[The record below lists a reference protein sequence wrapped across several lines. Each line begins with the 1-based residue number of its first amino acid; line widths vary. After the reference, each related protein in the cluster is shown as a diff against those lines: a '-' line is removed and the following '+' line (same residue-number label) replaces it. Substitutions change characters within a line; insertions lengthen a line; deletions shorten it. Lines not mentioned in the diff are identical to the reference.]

1 VTGEAHRFCCYGC
14 CLAYQVRRGE
24 HEETEAAWLLIR
36 LGVGAFLAMNIM
48 LFSLLLYSG
57 TFGPADRGLVG
68 AIHLVLWLLATPV
81 LVILGGPFIRGAWQ
95 AARRGQATADTLVS
109 LGALAAYGYSAY
121 QVLTGGASVYFDT
134 ATMVLV
140 LFTLGRY
147 LEAIGRVRAARS
159 LAPMLAAERAWA
171 TVVAHGHDSKQQVQA
186 IVPGTVVRVRPG
198 ERVPVDGVVIEG
210 RSQCDE
216 AVLTGQSEPCAKPPG
231 AAVYAGSVNGTGQL
245 LIRTTLAGAATRW
258 GQISRLV
265 REALGQKGFA
275 GEVVDRA
282 AAVFVPAVVTL
293 AVATVL
299 YWSGRGP
306 LDQALMA
313 GLAVLVVAC
322 PCALGLAAPLAT
334 AVGLGLAARRGVL
347 IRGGGVLERLAR
359 VKAVA
364 FDKTGTLTTG
374 EMHLVDA
381 VTTGARKAELHRRA
395 AGLAQGSEHPIA
407 RGILAAGRAQGLTPS
422 AGSNLQAHPGEG
434 VVGDVAGVRTA
445 MGSAAFMAAQGW
457 SKPSG
462 LADRAKGHTSGRSLV
477 YLGWGGRVRGLL
489 SFADAPLAE
498 APAIVAALGRLGL
511 ATCLLSGDT
520 QPAAAR
526 TAEAVGIDN
535 WRAELSPAG
544 KVDAL
549 RIWSQRHGHV
559 AMVGDGLNDGP
570 VLAAAAVGIAVG
582 GASDLARE
590 TADITLP
597 EGALGR
603 LPWLVQ
609 LARRVRRTIVT
620 NIAWALGY
628 NVAALSLAAA
638 GLLQPVAAAALMA
651 GSSLLVV
658 MNSLQAGREQP
669 HQPADAAKDAA
680 EPAVGFRP

>member
-1 VTGEAHRFCCYGC
+1 
-14 CLAYQVRRGE
+14 
-24 HEETEAAWLLIR
+24 
-36 LGVGAFLAMNIM
+36 
-48 LFSLLLYSG
+48 
-57 TFGPADRGLVG
+57 
-68 AIHLVLWLLATPV
+68 
-81 LVILGGPFIRGAWQ
+81 
-95 AARRGQATADTLVS
+95 
-109 LGALAAYGYSAY
+109 
-121 QVLTGGASVYFDT
+121 
-134 ATMVLV
+134 MVLV
-140 LFTLGRY
+140 LFTFGRY

-159 LAPMLAAERAWA
+159 LAPMLAAERSWA
-171 TVVAHGHDSKQQVQA
+171 TVVADGHDSKQPVLA

-216 AVLTGQSEPCAKPPG
+216 AVLTGQSEACAKLPG
-231 AAVYAGSVNGTGQL
+231 ATVCAGSVNGTGQL

-265 REALGQKGFA
+265 RKALGQKGFA

-282 AAVFVPAVVTL
+282 AAIFVPAVVTL
-293 AVATVL
+293 AAATVL
-299 YWSGRGP
+299 YWSGQGP

-359 VKAVA
+359 VKAAA

-374 EMHLVDA
+374 QMHLVDV
-381 VTTGARKAELHRRA
+381 VTAGAREAELLRRA

-407 RGILAAGRAQGLTPS
+407 RGILAAGRAQGLTPAAS
-422 AGSNLQAHPGEG
+422 SNLQAHPGEG

-445 MGSAAFMAAQGW
+445 MGSSAFMAAQGW
-457 SKPSG
+457 SWSSG
-462 LADRAKGHTSGRSLV
+462 LADQAKGHTGGLSLV
-477 YLGWGGRVRGLL
+477 YLGWGGRVQGLL
-489 SFADAPLAE
+489 GFADAPLAE
-498 APAIVAALGRLGL
+498 APAIVAALGGLGL

-520 QPAAAR
+520 QRAAAR
-526 TAEAVGIDN
+526 TAEAVGIEN

-549 RIWSQRHGHV
+549 RAWSRRHGLV

-582 GASDLARE
+582 GATDMARE

-609 LARRVRRTIVT
+609 LARRVRRTIIT

-638 GLLQPVAAAALMA
+638 GLLQPVIAAVLMA

-658 MNSLQAGREQP
+658 INSLNAGREP
-669 HQPADAAKDAA
+669 DHHTAAVVEDAAGAA
-680 EPAVGFRP
+680 LGLRP